1 MRLRTAVI
9 VMSLSLACFL
19 SRVSFADTLTM
30 QSGYPADDQFVGAE
44 YVYPYYFT
52 FTGPGGTDSL
62 VAMSCMNYN
71 RDIGLGESWDV
82 TPVLVST
89 INPSSSIDNG
99 AFNGAQ
105 VLEDAYLFNEYAAAT
120 GNATLTSEIQYAIWS
135 IMDPTDIN
143 SSNSNV
149 NFFGAFDPTSQGLA
163 ATAISLASTEPSS
176 YYRNDVAFVPVNGTQ
191 TAEPGDSSTYGEPQL
206 FMTDPVPPA
215 ITPEPTS
222 LILLGTGLLGT
233 VAFMRRKHGK
243 A

>member
-82 TPVLVST
+82 TPSSCR
-89 INPSSSIDNG
+89 PSI
-99 AFNGAQ
+99 
-105 VLEDAYLFNEYAAAT
+105 
-120 GNATLTSEIQYAIWS
+120 
-135 IMDPTDIN
+135 
-143 SSNSNV
+143 
-149 NFFGAFDPTSQGLA
+149 
-163 ATAISLASTEPSS
+163 
-176 YYRNDVAFVPVNGTQ
+176 
-191 TAEPGDSSTYGEPQL
+191 
-206 FMTDPVPPA
+206 PVPPSTTVPSTA
-215 ITPEPTS
+215 PRFSRTHISLTSTPRPRETP
-222 LILLGTGLLGT
+222 
-233 VAFMRRKHGK
+233 R
-243 A
+243 